1 MIFLLLSVIF
11 SSSLFVIF
19 KLFNRFEV
27 NNFQAIVVNYFVAF
41 LVGISMSS
49 SEFQLS
55 TVVNYRWFLGAVI
68 LGFLF
73 ITIFNV
79 MALTAQKGGLSV
91 ASVAAKM
98 SVIIPVIFGLYFYNE
113 SLSIYKLI
121 GILLALVAVYL
132 TAYKKGIVTFNSYL
146 IVLVVVLFIGSGILD
161 TLVKYVETT
170 HVSVSE
176 LEIYTASIFLIA
188 GFIGIFILF
197 FRFITKK
204 DQLNFKSI
212 LGGIVLG
219 VPNYFSIFYLLKA
232 LQNPT
237 LESSTVF
244 TINNVLIVCATTFI
258 GVVAFKEHLSKR
270 NKVGVILSIVAI
282 LMFYF

>member
-132 TAYKKGIVTFNSYL
+132 TAYKKGIVAFNSYL